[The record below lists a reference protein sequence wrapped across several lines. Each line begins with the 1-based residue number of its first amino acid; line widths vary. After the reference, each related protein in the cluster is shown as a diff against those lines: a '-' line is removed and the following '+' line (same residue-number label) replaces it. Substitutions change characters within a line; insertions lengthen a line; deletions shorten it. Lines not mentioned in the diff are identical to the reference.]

1 MDTTPLEEKIK
12 AIEAEIADKEHRA
25 YLLKVGIKADKK
37 ALNGYKEALEEVNS
51 LKSKQLQE

>member
-1 MDTTPLEEKIK
+1 MDLNPLLEKIK

-37 ALNGYKEALEEVNS
+37 ALNGYKEALEEVNN
-51 LKSKQLQE
+51 LKKKGE